1 MNEARRLKLPII
13 PRAAML
19 AEILRFKFAITVSG
33 SHGKTT
39 TTSIIASIFES
50 SKLDPTIINGGI
62 INKYDTN
69 AKLG

>member
-1 MNEARRLKLPII
+1 
-13 PRAAML
+13 ML

-50 SKLDPTIINGGI
+50 SKLDPTMLRLTITWATFSGHRAE
-62 INKYDTN
+62 KRRLRVDT
-69 AKLG
+69 